1 MSSPRTGYDGPV
13 CIVLWKEAVLGREP
27 SGERGSFDFKE
38 ADPIVRRGAVEGSLR
53 RDPRPTR
60 AQMSAMADYMLFV
73 SDPGSTLRERSEEY
87 PVLTRNREATIA
99 RREVGAGALAPRGG
113 ADQPS
118 VEEALSSLGRNVP
131 STGVG
136 GARPPAPSDWR
147 MADNE
152 EAVASLLAQADRAGG
167 KRRFELRRQVIAKYR
182 ERSAIAESAAPAIPS
197 VSRSLVPPDSPVGVE
212 DEVVVDPGT
221 LMPGGRRGLTMCD
234 VPCVRALMRDYPAL
248 KALCEGDARSDVAA
262 MLVDLEG
269 GLASACAGDPVLS
282 EFASLML
289 GGRTVASAAREMGE
303 AGVHRSEQ
311 YWAAQW
317 GQRLPR
323 AVADGARRR
332 WLLRNWGKRKVC
344 TMCGRELPAHP
355 LWFTRNTSRDGYYSR
370 CKECRTRVRREGAA
384 GR

>member
-1 MSSPRTGYDGPV
+1 MKGEPV
-13 CIVLWKEAVLGREP
+13 R
-27 SGERGSFDFKE
+27 ERGSFDFKE
-38 ADPIVRRGAVEGSLR
+38 PDPLVRREAVEGSLR

-60 AQMSAMADYMLFV
+60 AQMSAMADYLLFV

-113 ADQPS
+113 SDQPS

-136 GARPPAPSDWR
+136 APRSPSPSDWR

-182 ERSAIAESAAPAIPS
+182 ERSAIAESASPAIPS
-197 VSRSLVPPDSPVGVE
+197 VSRSLVPPDSPVCLD
-212 DEVVVDPGT
+212 DEVGIDPVT
-221 LMPGGRRGLTMCD
+221 LAPRGRRGLTMCD
-234 VPCVRALMRDYPAL
+234 EPCVRALMRDYPAL
-248 KALCEGDARSDVAA
+248 RALCEGDARSDVAA
-262 MLVDLEG
+262 MLADLEEA
-269 GLASACAGDPVLS
+269 LSAVCAGDAVLS
-282 EFASLML
+282 EFVSLML
-289 GGRTVASAAREMGE
+289 EGRTVASATAEMG
-303 AGVHRSEQ
+303 ARGVHRSGQ

-323 AVADGARRR
+323 AVADRARRV

-355 LWFTRNTSRDGYYSR
+355 MWFTRNTSRDGYYSR
-370 CKECRTRVRREGAA
+370 CKECRTRVRREGDDS
-384 GR
+384 R

>member
-1 MSSPRTGYDGPV
+1 MAPYASSHG
-13 CIVLWKEAVLGREP
+13 KEAVLGREP
-27 SGERGSFDFKE
+27 SRERGSFDFKE
-38 ADPIVRRGAVEGSLR
+38 SDPLVRREAVEGSLR
-53 RDPRPTR
+53 RDPKPTR
-60 AQMSAMADYMLFV
+60 AQMSAMADYLLFV

-131 STGVG
+131 STGAG
-136 GARPPAPSDWR
+136 CPRPPIPSDWR

-212 DEVVVDPGT
+212 DEVVVDPDT

-234 VPCVRALMRDYPAL
+234 EQCVRALMRDYPAL

-282 EFASLML
+282 GFASLML
-289 GGRTVASAAREMGE
+289 GGSTVASAAREMGE
-303 AGVHRSEQ
+303 RGVHRSEQ

-384 GR
+384 DL

>member
-1 MSSPRTGYDGPV
+1 M
-13 CIVLWKEAVLGREP
+13 ARES
-27 SGERGSFDFKE
+27 SGERGSFDFGE
-38 ADPIVRRGAVEGSLR
+38 PDPRVRREAVGESLR

-99 RREVGAGALAPRGG
+99 RREVGAGALAPRCGS
-113 ADQPS
+113 DQPS

-131 STGVG
+131 SMGVG
-136 GARPPAPSDWR
+136 GSRTPDPSDWR

-197 VSRSLVPPDSPVGVE
+197 VSRSLAPPDSPVGVD
-212 DEVVVDPGT
+212 DEVVVDPVT

-234 VPCVRALMRDYPAL
+234 EPCVRALMRDYPAL

-262 MLVDLEG
+262 MLVDLED
-269 GLASACAGDPVLS
+269 GLSSACAGDPVL
-282 EFASLML
+282 ERFAGLML
-289 GGRTVASAAREMGE
+289 EGRTVASAAREMGGL
-303 AGVHRSEQ
+303 GVHRSEQ

-384 GR
+384 ER